1 MDFIW
6 RCLTNTWSEL
16 QIANLQCKNVLFFK
30 CASHLYLPIRRSRMW
45 SKTSGSTLALFLLP
59 FLKKWNVKLL
69 ILKEFLQVFYVMA
82 ERFKQPIILKKIH
95 SLQVT
100 DLAVFMNVI
109 SDVILLTII
118 FINAS
123 YLLDFNLLFVVF
135 PYNNNASFYW
145 EATLTDTQYDKKN

>member
-1 MDFIW
+1 
-6 RCLTNTWSEL
+6 
-16 QIANLQCKNVLFFK
+16 
-30 CASHLYLPIRRSRMW
+30 
-45 SKTSGSTLALFLLP
+45 
-59 FLKKWNVKLL
+59 
-69 ILKEFLQVFYVMA
+69 MA